1 MTGRR
6 PSAKDKPVA
15 AWPKPRKTSAEKKC
29 AKLQAQ
35 AALEEARHAQLC
47 QLLEHTVHHHC
58 DEYLRQLAISS
69 VQVRTLAEIATMQ
82 SQLLALSGT
91 TASAKTTAKPKAA
104 KPESKAE
111 TMYLQLQDAALRSF
125 RGLRR

>member
-6 PSAKDKPVA
+6 PSATDKPVSA
-15 AWPKPRKTSAEKKC
+15 RPKPRKTSAEKG
-29 AKLQAQ
+29 AELQAQ

-91 TASAKTTAKPKAA
+91 TAAAKPKAA
-104 KPESKAE
+104 KPESTTE
-111 TMYLQLQDAALRSF
+111 TMYLELQDAALRSF

>member
-6 PSAKDKPVA
+6 PSATDKPVA
-15 AWPKPRKTSAEKKC
+15 ARPKPRKTSAEKG
-29 AKLQAQ
+29 AELQAQ

-82 SQLLALSGT
+82 SQLVALSGT
-91 TASAKTTAKPKAA
+91 TAAAKAKAKAKAA
-104 KPESKAE
+104 KPESTTE

>member
-15 AWPKPRKTSAEKKC
+15 ARPKPRKTSAEKG
-29 AKLQAQ
+29 AELQAQ

-47 QLLEHTVHHHC
+47 QLLEYTVHNHC

-91 TASAKTTAKPKAA
+91 RASAKTTAKPKAA